1 MGYELRLPPVEPG
14 ARIVVAMSGGVDSSV
29 AAALLLEAG
38 YEIIGI
44 TMQIWPKDLPLCEPV
59 EGGCCSIDAAEDARR
74 VAERLSIPFY
84 VVNFEEVFAREV
96 IENFAKEY
104 VAGRTP
110 NPCIVC
116 NRQVKFAALAQK
128 AAALGAHYVA
138 TGHYARTVKSREN
151 DRYLLYRGLDPRK
164 DQSYVL
170 YGLDQAQMASALFPL
185 GSLTK
190 AEVRE
195 AARERGFVTAEKPE
209 SQEICFI
216 PDNDYG
222 RFLRDYAPESIKPG
236 EIVDTKGRILGEH
249 PGVAFFTVGQRKGL
263 GIATGSP
270 LYVVRIEPATNRV
283 VVGHGDECFFR
294 EFDVAHPN
302 WIAWEAPPESAE
314 VEVKI
319 RYSAS
324 PAPAVIYPNDHGVH
338 VCLKEPQRAVTP
350 GQAAVFYRGDL
361 VIGGGTI
368 ESYKI

>member
-1 MGYELRLPPVEPG
+1 MQFELGLPPVEPG
-14 ARIVVAMSGGVDSSV
+14 SRIVVAMSGGVDSSV
-29 AAALLLEAG
+29 AAALLKEAG
-38 YEIIGI
+38 YDIIGI
-44 TMQIWPKDLPLCEPV
+44 TMQIWPKALPLSEPP

-74 VAERLSIPFY
+74 VAERLNIPFY
-84 VVNFEEVFAREV
+84 VVNFEEVFANEV
-96 IENFAKEY
+96 IEDFAKEY

-116 NRQVKFAALAQK
+116 NRKVKFAALTQK
-128 AAALGAHYVA
+128 AAALDAHYVA
-138 TGHYARTVKSREN
+138 TGHYARTVKAEDN
-151 DRYLLYRGLDPRK
+151 GRYLLYRGLDPRK

-170 YGLDQAQMASALFPL
+170 FGLDQAQMASALFPL
-185 GSLTK
+185 GNLTK
-190 AEVRE
+190 AQVRE

-222 RFLRDYAPESIKPG
+222 RFLRDYAPGSIKPG
-236 EIVDTKGRILGEH
+236 EIVDTEGHVLGEH

-270 LYVVRIEPATNRV
+270 LYVVRIEPETNRV
-283 VVGHGDECFFR
+283 VVGRGEECFFK
-294 EFDVAHPN
+294 EFNVTDLN
-302 WIAWEAPPESAE
+302 WIAWETPPDSAE

-319 RYSAS
+319 RYSAP
-324 PAPAVIYPNDHGVH
+324 PAPAIIVPHEHGVR
-338 VCLKEPQRAVTP
+338 VSLKQPQRAVTP

-368 ESYKI
+368 ER